1 MFKNL
6 KQKTGA
12 ALKPSPV
19 VLIDSSD
26 SYKKTGGH
34 SNLPIIPRNVY
45 VFRKRVHLFF
55 ALGIFPRLYS

>member
-26 SYKKTGGH
+26 SHKKTGGY
-34 SNLPIIPRNVY
+34 SNLPIIPKNYHILGENVN
-45 VFRKRVHLFF
+45 
-55 ALGIFPRLYS
+55 S